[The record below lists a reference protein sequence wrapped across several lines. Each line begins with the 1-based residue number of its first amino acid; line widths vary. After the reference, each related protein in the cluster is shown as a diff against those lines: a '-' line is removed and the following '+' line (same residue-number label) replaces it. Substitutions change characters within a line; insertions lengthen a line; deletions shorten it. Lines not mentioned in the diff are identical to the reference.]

1 MYDAK
6 AIDIWAVGCVFAEL
20 FDVQIPSEVEDEDED
35 GDEEEDGSSRTSTS
49 FRRTIFDSTFG
60 PLGLAGSIFRLR
72 GSPTAD
78 NWPVCFR
85 RLPLRPLKYN
95 EQDFEALPDARKIH
109 FHSRPF
115 LPLSSVIPSAPR
127 EAVEMIDSLLSLSW
141 SRRMTA
147 ANALNHPWF
156 SHGAVLIPAP
166 HTAWYGVGPFRRELG
181 SAQANDTTFAQLWDS
196 RLDLTK
202 EGYVHILAGADV
214 QELYGHGA
222 YHA

>member
-20 FDVQIPSEVEDEDED
+20 FDVQIPSEVEDEDEA

-49 FRRTIFDSTFG
+49 SRRTIFDSTFG

-109 FHSRPF
+109 FHSRPS

-141 SRRMTA
+141 SRRLTA

-156 SHGAVLIPAP
+156 SHGAVLIPAT
-166 HTAWYGVGPFRRELG
+166 HTAWYGVGPSRRELG
-181 SAQANDTTFAQLWDS
+181 SAQANDTTFAQFWDP

-202 EGYVHILAGADV
+202 EGYVHILAGAD
-214 QELYGHGA
+214 G
-222 YHA
+222 